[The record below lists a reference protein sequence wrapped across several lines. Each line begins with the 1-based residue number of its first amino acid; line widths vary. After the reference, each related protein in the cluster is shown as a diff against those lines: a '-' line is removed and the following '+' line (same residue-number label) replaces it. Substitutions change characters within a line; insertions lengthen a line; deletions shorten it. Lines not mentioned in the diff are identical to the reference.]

1 VGTLALGSWIV
12 LVTALLPGLVADPTE
27 FVFYHWLIFA
37 SALLGLAGGVLW
49 ARSHRRWRS
58 VVAAAAGLYLLV
70 VLVRFMAVSVWWQLD
85 YGSFLEALRFAL
97 WFKSRLLAHH
107 FVQGR
112 LFEGIGITYYEAL
125 MPALQLIVLLGLTA
139 THHRARQGPVAGA
152 RPR

>member
-12 LVTALLPGLVADPTE
+12 LATALLPGLVTDPTE

-49 ARSHRRWRS
+49 ARSHRRWRP
-58 VVAAAAGLYLLV
+58 VVGAAAGIYLVV

-97 WFKSRLLAHH
+97 WFKWRMLTHH
-107 FVQGR
+107 FAQGHP
-112 LFEGIGITYYEAL
+112 LDGIGITYYEVL
-125 MPALQLIVLLGLTA
+125 MPALQVIVLLGLTA
-139 THHRARQGPVAGA
+139 TYHRARQSPVAGA
-152 RPR
+152 RR